1 MNVAGVEY
9 VLLLKYEN
17 NFRISRYLLS
27 YIYKRL
33 YTRKLEQVKSQQRW
47 NRLHGSVNDYN
58 TFTYFAEMNL
68 CGRAVSMTEAIWYV
82 R

>member
-33 YTRKLEQVKSQQRW
+33 YTRKLEQVKSQQR
-47 NRLHGSVNDYN
+47 
-58 TFTYFAEMNL
+58 
-68 CGRAVSMTEAIWYV
+68 
-82 R
+82 